1 MKTTSLTGLALTL
14 VMLLLVLLAAFVF
27 LFQGRQQ
34 VVEQRDRLETQ
45 TADLQQD
52 LAQTELDLAAVES
65 TRAATADA
73 LATAE
78 SSTVLLD
85 GELVRSQQEVDALT
99 EQLDAASQTITTLQ
113 NQQEE
118 VLAQP
123 PEVAILSPTS
133 GRIVPQGESVNI
145 VLVATDPKGVT
156 SVNLAIND
164 EPVETYMPG
173 NETLFTAVSPW
184 EPTEA
189 NEYVIQLTAVNSEG
203 ISSRNA
209 TVTVTVALADAASRP
224 AGDDNAVLRQDISEL
239 VSGLRQLP
247 AADSDVAEQLVT
259 GVLLR
264 QAQQDDV
271 TALVGS
277 DRWQTA
283 GAVGAAFDFAPA
295 DFDYAALLQAVH
307 GTATP
312 ALYRPLSDEMLLLD
326 EAESFTAVAQLGYV
340 RQLLYQ
346 IQDQNFGLDQLTTGE
361 LTLDGAL
368 ALAALSEGEA
378 TVVQENF
385 LTARYL
391 PLETAVIPET
401 WVMDTAVLA
410 DVPPAIANRL
420 LFPYEFGDDFARF
433 LYEAGGYPAL
443 DDAWA
448 NPPQSTEQIMH
459 PETYVADE
467 GPSLVTLPDLQTL
480 LGDEWTLVMESVL
493 GEFML
498 RQYLAQQLNESQ
510 VETAASGW
518 GGDRF
523 AIYTNEADGSYVM
536 ALHTVWDTVTDSTE
550 FAALYPNYP
559 TRLFGSSGEL
569 QANGGECWQGE
580 DELIC
585 LYQSEQ
591 ETLIVRGPD
600 MALVLDVVNAIFPA
614 E

>member
-1 MKTTSLTGLALTL
+1 MKTTSLTGIALTL
-14 VMLLLVLLAAFVF
+14 LMLLLVLTAAFVF

-34 VVEQRDRLETQ
+34 VIEQRDRLETK

-52 LAQTELDLAAVES
+52 LSQTELDLAAAEA
-65 TRAATADA
+65 TRTVTADA

-78 SSTVLLD
+78 SNAVLLD

-113 NQQEE
+113 NEQEA

-133 GRIVPQGESVNI
+133 GRILTLGEPVNI
-145 VLVATDPKGVT
+145 VFVATDPKGV
-156 SVNLAIND
+156 SAVNLAINE
-164 EPVETYMPG
+164 EPFETYLPG

-209 TVTVTVALADAASRP
+209 TVTVTVALASTANRP
-224 AGDDNAVLRQDISEL
+224 ASDNNAALRQDISEL

-247 AADSDVAEQLVT
+247 SADNDVAERLVT
-259 GVLLR
+259 GILLR
-264 QAQQDDV
+264 EAQQEDAA
-271 TALVGS
+271 ALAGS
-277 DRWQTA
+277 NLWQTA
-283 GAVGAAFDFAPA
+283 GAVGLAFDFASP
-295 DFDYAALLQAVH
+295 DFDYEALLQA
-307 GTATP
+307 AYNTP
-312 ALYRPLSDEMLLLD
+312 TPTLYRPLADEMLLLD
-326 EAESFTAVAQLGYV
+326 EEESLTAVAQLGYV

-346 IQDQNFGLDQLTTGE
+346 IQDQNFGLDVLTTGD
-361 LTLDGAL
+361 LTLDEAL

-401 WVMDTAVLA
+401 WVIDTAVLA
-410 DVPPAIANRL
+410 DAPIAIASRL
-420 LFPYEFGDDFARF
+420 LFPYEFGGDFARF
-433 LYEAGGYPAL
+433 LYDAGGYPAL

-448 NPPQSTEQIMH
+448 NPPQSTEQILH
-459 PETYVADE
+459 PEAYLADE
-467 GPSLVTLPDLQTL
+467 GPSLVTLPDLQPL
-480 LGDEWTLVMESVL
+480 LGDEWMLAAESVL

-498 RQYLAQQLNESQ
+498 GQYLAQQLNGSQ
-510 VETAASGW
+510 VETAVTGW

-536 ALHTVWDTVTDSTE
+536 ALHTVWDTVMDSTE

-580 DELIC
+580 AELIC

-591 ETLIVRGPD
+591 ETLVVRGPQLD
-600 MALVLDVVNAIFPA
+600 LVLAVVNTIFPT

>member
-14 VMLLLVLLAAFVF
+14 VMLLLVFLAAFVF
-27 LFQGRQQ
+27 LFQGRRQ

-52 LAQTELDLAAVES
+52 LAQTELDMAAAES
-65 TRAATADA
+65 TRATMADA

-113 NQQEE
+113 TEQEA

-133 GRIVPQGESVNI
+133 GRILPQGESVNI
-145 VLVATDPKGVT
+145 VFVATDPKGVS
-156 SVNLAIND
+156 SVSLAIND

-184 EPTEA
+184 EPAEA

-209 TVTVTVALADAASRP
+209 AVTVTVALADSANRP
-224 AGDDNAVLRQDISEL
+224 AGDNNAVLRQDISEL

-247 AADSDVAEQLVT
+247 TADSDVAEQLVT

-264 QAQQDDV
+264 QAQQEDAV
-271 TALVGS
+271 ALAES
-277 DRWQTA
+277 DWWLTA
-283 GAVGAAFDFAPA
+283 GAVGVAFDFASA
-295 DFDYAALLQAVH
+295 DFDYEALLQAAHSV
-307 GTATP
+307 AAP

-326 EAESFTAVAQLGYV
+326 EAETFTAVAQLAYV

-346 IQDQNFGLDQLTTGE
+346 IQDQNFGLDRLATGG

-401 WVMDTAVLA
+401 WVIDTAVLA
-410 DVPPAIANRL
+410 DAPTPIANRL

-433 LYEAGGYPAL
+433 LYEAGAYPAL
-443 DDAWA
+443 DEAWA
-448 NPPQSTEQIMH
+448 NPPQSTEQILH
-459 PETYVADE
+459 PETYLADE
-467 GPSLVTLPDLQTL
+467 GPALVTLPDLQTL
-480 LGDEWTLVMESVL
+480 LGEEWTLAAESVL

-498 RQYLAQQLNESQ
+498 RQYLAQQLNGSQ
-510 VETAASGW
+510 VETAATGW

-523 AIYTNEADGSYVM
+523 VIYTNEANDSFVL

-559 TRLFGSSGEL
+559 TRLFNASGEI

-580 DELIC
+580 SELIC
-585 LYQSEQ
+585 LIQSEQ

-600 MALVLDVVNAIFPA
+600 MELVLDIINAIFP
-614 E
+614 

>member
-1 MKTTSLTGLALTL
+1 MKTTSLTGIVLTL
-14 VMLLLVLLAAFVF
+14 VMLLLVLIAAFVF

-34 VVEQRDRLETQ
+34 VVEQRDSLETK
-45 TADLQQD
+45 TADLQQG
-52 LAQTELDLAAVES
+52 LAQTELDLAAAEA
-65 TRAATADA
+65 TRAITADA

-113 NQQEE
+113 NQQEA

-133 GRIVPQGESVNI
+133 GRIVLQGDLVNI
-145 VLVATDPKGVT
+145 VLVATDPKGV
-156 SVNLAIND
+156 SAVNLAIND
-164 EPVETYMPG
+164 EPVETYSPG

-184 EPTEA
+184 EPAEA

-209 TVTVTVALADAASRP
+209 TVTVTVALADTANRP
-224 AGDDNAVLRQDISEL
+224 AGDNNASLRQDISEL

-247 AADSDVAEQLVT
+247 TADDTVEELLVT

-264 QAQQDDV
+264 AAQQEDATV
-271 TALVGS
+271 LAES
-277 DRWQTA
+277 DRWLTA
-283 GAVGAAFDFAPA
+283 GAVGLAFDFAQA
-295 DFDYAALLQAVH
+295 DFDYEALLQSAH
-307 GTATP
+307 GVATP
-312 ALYRPLSDEMLLLD
+312 ALYRPLFDEMLLLD
-326 EAESFTAVAQLGYV
+326 EAEALTAVAQLGYV

-346 IQDQNFGLDQLTTGE
+346 AQDQNFGLDSLMTSG

-368 ALAALSEGEA
+368 ALAALSEGDA

-391 PLETAVIPET
+391 PLETAVIPQT
-401 WVMDTAVLA
+401 WVIDTDALADAPTAV
-410 DVPPAIANRL
+410 ANRL
-420 LFPYEFGDDFARF
+420 LFPFEFGDDFARF
-433 LYEAGGYPAL
+433 LYESGGYPAL
-443 DDAWA
+443 NDAWA
-448 NPPQSTEQIMH
+448 TPPQSTEQILH

-467 GPSLVTLPDLQTL
+467 GPSLVTLPDLQPL
-480 LGDEWTLVMESVL
+480 LGEEWTLAAESVL
-493 GEFML
+493 GEYML
-498 RQYLAQQLNESQ
+498 GQYLGQQLNESQ
-510 VETAASGW
+510 VETAVTGW

-523 AIYTNEADGSYVM
+523 AIYTNEADGSFVM
-536 ALHTVWDTVTDSTE
+536 VLHSVWDSVTDSTE

-580 DELIC
+580 AELIC

-591 ETLIVRGPD
+591 ETLIVRGPNLE
-600 MALVLDVVNAIFPA
+600 LVLDVVNAIFPT

>member
-1 MKTTSLTGLALTL
+1 MKTTSLTGIALTL
-14 VMLLLVLLAAFVF
+14 VMLLLVLIAAFVF

-34 VVEQRDRLETQ
+34 VVEQRDGLETK

-52 LAQTELDLAAVES
+52 LAQTELDLAAAEA
-65 TRAATADA
+65 TRAVTADA

-113 NQQEE
+113 SQQEA

-133 GRIVPQGESVNI
+133 GRLLTLGEPVNI
-145 VLVATDPKGVT
+145 VLVATDPKGIT
-156 SVNLAIND
+156 SVNLAINE
-164 EPVETYMPG
+164 EPVESYLPG

-184 EPTEA
+184 EPAEA

-203 ISSRNA
+203 ISSRSA
-209 TVTVTVALADAASRP
+209 MVTVTVALADTANRP
-224 AGDDNAVLRQDISEL
+224 ASDNNMTLRQDISEL

-247 AADSDVAEQLVT
+247 GGDNDVEERLVT

-264 QAQQDDV
+264 EAQEEDAA
-271 TALVGS
+271 ALAGS
-277 DRWQTA
+277 ALWQTA
-283 GAVGAAFDFAPA
+283 GAVGLAFDFAPA
-295 DFDYAALLQAVH
+295 DFDYEALLLA
-307 GTATP
+307 ARSAAAP
-312 ALYRPLSDEMLLLD
+312 AWYRPLADEMLLLD
-326 EAESFTAVAQLGYV
+326 ETEAFTAVAQLGYV

-346 IQDQNFGLDQLTTGE
+346 VQDQNYGLDVLVTGE

-401 WVMDTAVLA
+401 WVIDTAVLA
-410 DVPPAIANRL
+410 DAPTVIGNRL
-420 LFPYEFGDDFARF
+420 LFPYESGDDFVRF

-448 NPPQSTEQIMH
+448 NPPQSTEQILH

-480 LGDEWTLVMESVL
+480 LDDEWTLGAESVL

-510 VETAASGW
+510 VETAVTGW

-523 AIYTNEADGSYVM
+523 AIYTNEADGGFVM

-580 DELIC
+580 GELIC

-591 ETLIVRGPD
+591 ETLIVRGPELE
-600 MALVLDVVNAIFPA
+600 LVLEIVNAIFPV

>member
-1 MKTTSLTGLALTL
+1 MKPTSLTGIALTL

-34 VVEQRDRLETQ
+34 VVEQRNRLETQ

-52 LAQTELDLAAVES
+52 LAQTELDQAAAES

-78 SSTVLLD
+78 SNAVLLD

-113 NQQEE
+113 DQQEA
-118 VLAQP
+118 VLSQP

-133 GRIVPQGESVNI
+133 GRILSQGEPVNI

-173 NETLFTAVSPW
+173 NETLFTAVSLW
-184 EPTEA
+184 EPTQA

-224 AGDDNAVLRQDISEL
+224 ASDNSTGLRQDITVL

-247 AADSDVAEQLVT
+247 TAGDAVEEQLVT
-259 GVLLR
+259 GVVLR
-264 QAQQDDV
+264 EAQQED
-271 TALVGS
+271 TAALAAS
-277 DRWQTA
+277 DRWLTA
-283 GAVGAAFDFAPA
+283 GALGVAFDFAPA
-295 DFDYAALLQAVH
+295 DFDYEALLQAVH
-307 GTATP
+307 STQTP

-326 EAESFTAVAQLGYV
+326 DAEAFTAVAQLGYV

-346 IQDQNFGLDQLTTGE
+346 IQDQNFGLDVLATDE

-385 LTARYL
+385 LAARYL

-401 WVMDTAVLA
+401 WVIDPAASA
-410 DVPPAIANRL
+410 DAPAAIANRL

-433 LYEAGGYPAL
+433 LYETGGYPAL
-443 DDAWA
+443 DEAWV
-448 NPPQSTEQIMH
+448 NPPQSTEQILH

-480 LGDEWTLVMESVL
+480 LGDEWTLAAESVL

-510 VETAASGW
+510 VETAVTGW

-523 AIYTNEADGSYVM
+523 AIYTNEADGSFVM

-569 QANGGECWQGE
+569 QANSGECWQGE
-580 DELIC
+580 AELIC

-591 ETLIVRGPD
+591 ETLIVRSPD
-600 MALVLDVVNAIFPA
+600 MELVLNVVSAIFPA